1 MEIVTKEMLNDLI
14 LFLFSNADMPAKTAT
29 GTIAIQ
35 VEDFNDHCPT
45 LTSDFQSMCTTDESV
60 IVNARDEDSFPNGAP
75 FNFDIVRESTKGKWQ
90 VEQYSGEENTACY
103 LKAM

>member
-1 MEIVTKEMLNDLI
+1 
-14 LFLFSNADMPAKTAT
+14 MPAKTAT

-45 LTSDFQSMCTTDESV
+45 LTSDLQSMCTTDDAV
-60 IVNARDEDSFPNGAP
+60 IVNAKDEDSFPNGAP
-75 FNFDIVRESTKGKWQ
+75 FDFAIVPEGTKGKWQ
-90 VEQYSGEENTACY
+90 VEQYRGEEKTACY